1 MAQRDDPFETR
12 WQDWATR
19 VATPLG
25 LMVVMASFIALIVAA
40 VTVADVF
47 TASPSDP
54 QADTGVWAATR
65 AWAEPL
71 GILGVATLFG
81 VAIVSALWR
90 IRFSMDGRRNAL
102 VEHLPRLIRA
112 SDAKQ

>member
-1 MAQRDDPFETR
+1 MSKRNDPFATR
-12 WQDWATR
+12 WQDWATG
-19 VATPLG
+19 VSTPLG
-25 LMVVMASFIALIVAA
+25 LVVVTVSFVALIVAA

-54 QADTGVWAATR
+54 QADQGVWAATR

-90 IRFSMDGRRNAL
+90 IRFSMEGRRDAL
-102 VEHLPRLIRA
+102 VAHLPALVRP
-112 SDAKQ
+112 SDRDR